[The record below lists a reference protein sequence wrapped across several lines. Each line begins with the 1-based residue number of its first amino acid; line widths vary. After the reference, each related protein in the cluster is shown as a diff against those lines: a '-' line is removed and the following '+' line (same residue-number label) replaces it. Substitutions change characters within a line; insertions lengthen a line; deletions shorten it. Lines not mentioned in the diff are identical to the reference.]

1 MFEFPNFR
9 EMTETNDLPDG
20 VRPWIEQLATLIS
33 GRLLSHHGLAVTTTT
48 LISSFGPEIMISVM
62 VPSEFHWTVR
72 IANAPGD
79 LASAA
84 EGIAAAFIAVQNSR
98 S

>member
-33 GRLLSHHGLAVTTTT
+33 GRLLSHHGVAVTTAT

-62 VPSEFHWTVR
+62 LPSEFHWTVR

-84 EGIAAAFIAVQNSR
+84 EGIAAAFIAVQSSR

>member
-33 GRLLSHHGLAVTTTT
+33 GRLLSHHGVAVTTAP
-48 LISSFGPEIMISVM
+48 LISSFGPEIIISVM
-62 VPSEFHWTVR
+62 LPSEFHWTVR

-79 LASAA
+79 LLAA
-84 EGIAAAFIAVQNSR
+84 ARGIATAFIAAQNGR
-98 S
+98 T